1 MPELQVKPSLAWLE
15 PGFMPSM
22 GAGGVACSECGGVSF
37 WALAGVEEK
46 GTYLEHKSL
55 VTFLL
60 LTFAE
65 SSSG

>member
-1 MPELQVKPSLAWLE
+1 MKPSLAWLE
-15 PGFMPSM
+15 PGFMLSM
-22 GAGGVACSECGGVSF
+22 GAGGVACSECGFSF

-46 GTYLEHKSL
+46 GTYLEHRSL